1 MQLETELVFDM
12 KADQQLSD
20 KESYVIGG
28 SNVKPPYVLGRS
40 DQETKRLQSQARF
53 FEPYTLR
60 LFEEAGITRGMRVLD
75 LGSGAG
81 DVALLAG
88 RLVGP
93 DGFVLGVDTD
103 PVALETA
110 RARALAA
117 GHHNVSFMTVDIQQ
131 LALKEKFDAVVGR
144 FILMYLNEPLDALR
158 ALIECLRP
166 GGIVAFQECDWTQ
179 SPYAVPPSP
188 LLDQVWDWISSAFR
202 LSGADMEVGLKLHR
216 LFDEIGL
223 CSPELHGD
231 RFIGA
236 GADWNGYEHI
246 ASMLKSLL
254 PFLESHRILRANE
267 VKVDSVADRLREEMV
282 RKRGVLVYYT
292 LVRGWARK
300 P

>member
-1 MQLETELVFDM
+1 
-12 KADQQLSD
+12 
-20 KESYVIGG
+20 VIGVP
-28 SNVKPPYVLGRS
+28 NLRPTYALGRS
-40 DQETKRLQSQARF
+40 DQETKRLQSQAKF
-53 FEPYTLR
+53 LEPYTLR
-60 LFEEAGITRGMRVLD
+60 MFEDAGIARGMRVLD

-110 RARALAA
+110 RARALAS

-144 FILMYLNEPLDALR
+144 FILMYLNEPLDTLR

-166 GGIVAFQECDWTQ
+166 GGIAAFQECDWTQ
-179 SPYAVPPSP
+179 APYAVPPSP
-188 LLDQVWDWISSAFR
+188 LLDQVWDWISSGFR

-216 LFDEIGL
+216 LFNEAGL

-231 RFIGA
+231 RCIGT

-254 PFLESHRILRANE
+254 PFLDSQGILRADE
-267 VKVDSVADRLREEMV
+267 VKVDSVADRLREDIV
-282 RKRGVLVYYT
+282 CKRGVLVYYT

>member
-1 MQLETELVFDM
+1 M
-12 KADQQLSD
+12 
-20 KESYVIGG
+20 IGVP
-28 SNVKPPYVLGRS
+28 NVKPTYALGRS
-40 DQETKRLQSQARF
+40 DQETKRLQSQAKF
-53 FEPYTLR
+53 LEPYTLR
-60 LFEEAGITRGMRVLD
+60 MFEDAGIARGMRVLD

-110 RARALAA
+110 RARALAS

-179 SPYAVPPSP
+179 GPYAVPPSP
-188 LLDQVWDWISSAFR
+188 LLDQVWHWISSAFR
-202 LSGADMEVGLKLHR
+202 LSGADMEMGLKLHR
-216 LFDEIGL
+216 LFAEVGL

-231 RFIGA
+231 RFIGT

-246 ASMLKSLL
+246 ASILKSLL
-254 PFLESHRILRANE
+254 PFLDSHGILRADE
-267 VKVDSVADRLREEMV
+267 VKVDSVVDRLREDIV
-282 RKRGVLVYYT
+282 CKRGVVVYYT